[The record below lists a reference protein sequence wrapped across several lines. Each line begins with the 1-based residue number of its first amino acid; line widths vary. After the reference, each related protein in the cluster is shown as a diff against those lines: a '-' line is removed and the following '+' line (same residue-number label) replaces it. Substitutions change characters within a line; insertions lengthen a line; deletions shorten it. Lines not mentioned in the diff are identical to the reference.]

1 MKGKSFIAA
10 AVVAAAFSITSGAS
24 AGGWVEVPSLKS
36 DVEAGKLPA
45 IAERVPENPR
55 VIDLAKL
62 GRKTGKYGGSIRM
75 LMGKQKDVKMMTV
88 YGYARL
94 VGFNEKFELVPDILE
109 SYEVEEGRIFTFHLR
124 PGHKWSDGQPFTSE
138 DFRYFWED
146 VANNEELS
154 RGGPPRQMLVD
165 GKPPKVEYPDA
176 TTVRYTW
183 DGPNPEFLPALAGAS
198 PLFIYKPKHYMKQFH
213 PKYQDAKKLEEMVK
227 KSKLRGWTSLHYRL
241 GRQYR
246 PENPDMPTLQPWHN
260 TTKPPAQRFEFAR
273 NPFFHRVDTKGHQL
287 PYLDQIVLYMG
298 STSLIP
304 AKAGAGETDLQA
316 RYIRFDN
323 FTFLKQ
329 SEERNDIKVHLWRT
343 AKGSQV
349 ALFPNLNTE
358 DPVWRKLMRDVR
370 FRRALSLGIDRDEIN
385 EVIYFGLAR
394 VSADTVLPDSPLY
407 NLKYE
412 EAYSSFDPAQANA
425 LLDEIGLTERNSEG
439 VRLMPN
445 GEPLEVVVTTAG
457 ESTEETDVLEL
468 IRDTWK
474 KIGVKL
480 FTQSSQREVFRN
492 RIFSG
497 SSHMAIWS
505 GLSNAVPTPE
515 MSPWEL
521 APTTQQQL
529 QWPMW
534 GQHFESGGKAGREI
548 DDAAPKQLLD
558 LFVEWQ
564 HATSKEQQ
572 AEIWTKMLELYCEQV
587 FSIGIVNGTRQPVVV
602 SNKLRNVPEEGIYN
616 WDPGSYF
623 GVYLLDAVW
632 HSGK

>member
-1 MKGKSFIAA
+1 MNGKSIITAA
-10 AVVAAAFSITSGAS
+10 LVAATVSFAHGAS
-24 AGGWVEVPSLKS
+24 AGQWVEVPVLKS
-36 DVEAGKLPA
+36 DVDAGKLPH

-62 GRKTGKYGGSIRM
+62 GRKTGKYGGQIRM

-94 VGFNEKFELVPDILE
+94 VGFNEKFELVADILE
-109 SYEVEEGRIFTFHLR
+109 SYEVEDGRIFTFHLR
-124 PGHKWSDGQPFTSE
+124 PGHKWSDGHPLTSE
-138 DFRYFWED
+138 DFRYYWED

-183 DGPNPEFLPALAGAS
+183 EAPNPEFLPALAGAS
-198 PLFIYKPKHYMKQFH
+198 PLFIYKPKHYLKQFH
-213 PKYQDAKKLEEMVK
+213 PKYQDAAKLEEMVK
-227 KSKLRGWTSLHYRL
+227 ASNLRGWTSLHFRN

-260 TTKPPAQRFEFAR
+260 TTKPPAQRFVFAR

-287 PYLDQIVLYMG
+287 PYLDEVVLYMG

-358 DPVWRKLMRDVR
+358 DPAWRKLMRDVR
-370 FRRALSLGIDRDEIN
+370 FRRALSLGINREEIN
-385 EVIYFGLAR
+385 EVIYYGLAR
-394 VSADTVLPDSPLY
+394 VSADTILPDSPLY
-407 NLKYE
+407 NPKYQ
-412 EAYSSFDPAQANA
+412 EAYSAFDTAKANA
-425 LLDEIGLTERNSEG
+425 LLDDMGMTERDSDG
-439 VRLMPN
+439 IRLMPN
-445 GEPLEVVVTTAG
+445 GEALEVVVTTAG

-492 RIFSG
+492 RVFSG

-534 GQHFESGGKAGREI
+534 GQHFETGGKAGREI
-548 DDAAPKQLLD
+548 DADVPKQLLG
-558 LFVEWQ
+558 LFKEWQ
-564 HATSKEQQ
+564 HAKSKEEQ
-572 AEIWTKMLELYCEQV
+572 AEVWQKMLGIYCEQV

-602 SNKLRNVPEEGIYN
+602 SNRLRNVPEEGIYN